1 MPLGKSWFIE
11 EYNASARRFAFTSQ
25 YVSWLELLI
34 ISNCFS
40 SFVVKRLREPKHERR
55 PWRIW
60 YVAVGF
66 IPSTWLLGC
75 FMYWE
80 NDCLHMIIYIKKK
93 KKKRWWQWECCD
105 SLTFWVKMKK
115 ALSTEVKYGFCRCL
129 VIFQIKWRVWQTN
142 PHSSQA
148 SSKCGQRK
156 AQEDCVL
163 FWRYCIN
170 YIR

>member
-93 KKKRWWQWECCD
+93 KKRWWQECD
-105 SLTFWVKMKK
+105 EQNNYRNTLVNKILYSLGFFPSRYTSRYHHKDTFRHI
-115 ALSTEVKYGFCRCL
+115 ALRCT
-129 VIFQIKWRVWQTN
+129 FSWR
-142 PHSSQA
+142 
-148 SSKCGQRK
+148 
-156 AQEDCVL
+156 
-163 FWRYCIN
+163 
-170 YIR
+170 